1 MTTHK
6 MASVDADEN
15 RQGSADH
22 IQYVTVVIGGQ
33 LFGLPIS
40 QVHDVF
46 VPEKVT
52 RVPLAPPEVEGV
64 LNLRG
69 RIVTAINMRRKLHLK
84 PNDADQG
91 MMAVGIE
98 YKGESYGLVIDAV
111 GEVLNLPRAEMEV
124 NPSNLD
130 YRWAEISGGVHRL
143 DGRLMVVLDVERLLS
158 TLIEPKAA

>member
-1 MTTHK
+1 MT
-6 MASVDADEN
+6 MLEN
-15 RQGSADH
+15 NIQTSGDM

-46 VPEKVT
+46 VPESVT
-52 RVPLAPPEVEGV
+52 RVPLSAPEVAGV

-69 RIVTAINMRRKLHLK
+69 RIVTAIDMRRRLHL
-84 PNDADQG
+84 PPLEEGQ

-98 YKGESYGLVIDAV
+98 YKQESYGLVIDTV
-111 GEVLNLPRAEMEV
+111 GEVLTLPAASSEA

-130 YRWAEISGGVHRL
+130 KRWAEISGGVHRL
-143 DGRLMVVLDVERLLS
+143 DGKLMVILDVDRLLGAMF
-158 TLIEPKAA
+158 TEPMVAA

>member
-1 MTTHK
+1 MTILEDSIK
-6 MASVDADEN
+6 ASGD
-15 RQGSADH
+15 S

-46 VPEKVT
+46 VPESVT
-52 RVPLAPPEVEGV
+52 RVPLSAPEVKGV

-69 RIVTAINMRRKLHLK
+69 RIVTAIDMRRRLHL
-84 PNDADQG
+84 PPLEETQ

-98 YKGESYGLVIDAV
+98 YKHESYGLVIDTV
-111 GEVLNLPRAEMEV
+111 GEVLTLSSSSAEP

-130 YRWAEISGGVHRL
+130 KRWAEISGGVHRL
-143 DGRLMVVLDVERLLS
+143 DGQLMVILDVDRLLGAMF
-158 TLIEPKAA
+158 TEPMAA

>member
-1 MTTHK
+1 MSMLEHK
-6 MASVDADEN
+6 INGDQS
-15 RQGSADH
+15 SANDM

-46 VPEKVT
+46 VPESVT
-52 RVPLAPPEVEGV
+52 RVPMSAPEVAGV

-69 RIVTAINMRRKLHLK
+69 RIVTAINMRRRLHL
-84 PNDADQG
+84 PPLEDEQ

-98 YKGESYGLVIDAV
+98 YKHESYGLVIDTV
-111 GEVLNLPRAEMEV
+111 GEVLTLPANSAEA

-130 YRWAEISGGVHRL
+130 RRWAEISGGVHRL
-143 DGRLMVVLDVERLLS
+143 EGKLMVILDVDRLLGS
-158 TLIEPKAA
+158 MFTEPMVAA